1 MPKRNLEVFVPG
13 TPIQQGSMKAFPIR
27 RSNGSLGVSMVH
39 NKGNLLTAWRERI
52 RVALIEKYPEE
63 LDGTQTDGGYFKQ
76 YVPVVLEVTF
86 YLAKPKSNKLK
97 EPSNKKADL
106 DKLVRAVNDALS
118 GLVFYDDS
126 QVVEINASKEWE
138 TEEHPEG
145 LFLRVKEFQ

>member
-27 RSNGSLGVSMVH
+27 HSNGTLGVSMVH

-52 RVALIEKYPEE
+52 RVALIEKYPEQ

-76 YVPVVLEVTF
+76 YTPVVLEVTF

-126 QVVEINASKEWE
+126 QVVEITALKLWADD
-138 TEEHPEG
+138 EHPEG
-145 LFLRVKEFQ
+145 VYLNVYEV

>member
-39 NKGNLLTAWRERI
+39 NKGNLLTAWREHI

-106 DKLVRAVNDALS
+106 DKLVRADDDALS

-126 QVVEINASKEWE
+126 QVVKILASKEWE
-138 TEEHPEG
+138 SETHPQG
-145 LFLRVKEFQ
+145 VCLRVYQY

>member
-1 MPKRNLEVFVPG
+1 
-13 TPIQQGSMKAFPIR
+13 
-27 RSNGSLGVSMVH
+27 
-39 NKGNLLTAWRERI
+39 WRERI
-52 RVALIEKYPEE
+52 RMALIEKYPEQ

-126 QVVEINASKEWE
+126 QVVEINASKEWV

>member
-27 RSNGSLGVSMVH
+27 HSNGTLGVSMVH

-52 RVALIEKYPEE
+52 RVALIEKYPEQ

-126 QVVEINASKEWE
+126 QVVKILASKEWE
-138 TEEHPEG
+138 SETHPQG
-145 LFLRVKEFQ
+145 VCLRVYQY

>member
-27 RSNGSLGVSMVH
+27 HSNGTLGVSMVH

-52 RVALIEKYPEE
+52 RVALIEKYPEQ
-63 LDGTQTDGGYFKQ
+63 LDGSQTDGGYFKQ

-126 QVVEINASKEWE
+126 QVVKILASKEWE
-138 TEEHPEG
+138 SETHPQG
-145 LFLRVKEFQ
+145 VCLRVYQY

>member
-1 MPKRNLEVFVPG
+1 MNNTLEVFVPG

-39 NKGNLLTAWRERI
+39 NKGNLLTAWREHI
-52 RVALIEKYPEE
+52 RMALIEKYPGE

-76 YVPVVLEVTF
+76 YTPVVLEVTF
-86 YLAKPKSNKLK
+86 YLAKPKSNKLR

-106 DKLVRAVNDALS
+106 DKLVRAVDDALS

-126 QVVEINASKEWE
+126 QVVEINALKQWA
-138 TEEHPEG
+138 TEETPEG
-145 LFLRVKEFQ
+145 VYICVYKV

>member
-1 MPKRNLEVFVPG
+1 MNSLEVFVPG

-52 RVALIEKYPEE
+52 RVALIEKYPEQ
-63 LDGTQTDGGYFKQ
+63 LDGSQTDGGYFKQ

-126 QVVEINASKEWE
+126 QVVKILASKEWE
-138 TEEHPEG
+138 SGTHPQG
-145 LFLRVKEFQ
+145 VLLRVYQY

>member
-1 MPKRNLEVFVPG
+1 
-13 TPIQQGSMKAFPIR
+13 
-27 RSNGSLGVSMVH
+27 MVH

-52 RVALIEKYPEE
+52 RVALIEKYPEQ

-126 QVVEINASKEWE
+126 QVVKILASKEWE
-138 TEEHPEG
+138 SETHPQG
-145 LFLRVKEFQ
+145 VCLRVYQY